1 MVTTIFLGMD
11 ERKGRMIKTISLQN
25 YKCFNKEQ
33 TIELASI
40 TLMYGKNGRGKSSV
54 AQALLLLAQTMR
66 LNNGVKT
73 LVLTGELVQLGI
85 FSEILSHPLTEH
97 EFKITLDTGEEKVAM
112 GFSAYDKK
120 PQLAT
125 LSTFIVNGQNRLEV
139 QTTDNTLTDKKQN
152 DTESAPKLAGV
163 TSDINVLQNLK
174 NITFISAG
182 RLGPVNSTNRNDALR
197 PNWLGVDG
205 AYLINVLANKGTD
218 FLTEVERYLSQILSG
233 ASIRI
238 SNPEADIIDLQLN
251 SVDGT
256 TCFRPVNVGF
266 GYSYVLPVIVATLLA
281 EEGSILI
288 IENPEAHLHPG
299 AQSRLTKFI
308 IDIAQKKHLQVLIET
323 HSDHVVNGMRIA
335 IKQGLLAPDNGIIV
349 HFAHDNGTVNPTID
363 LISCDRNGT
372 LSDYPDDFMDE
383 WTQQMFE
390 LV

>member
-1 MVTTIFLGMD
+1 
-11 ERKGRMIKTISLQN
+11 MIKTISLQN
-25 YKCFNKEQ
+25 YKCFDKEQ
-33 TIELASI
+33 AVGLAPV

-73 LVLTGELVQLGI
+73 LVLTGELVQLGV
-85 FSEILSHPLTEH
+85 FSEILSQPQTGH
-97 EFKITLDTGEEKVAM
+97 EFKITLETGEEKVVM

-152 DTESAPKLAGV
+152 DTENAPKLAGV

-174 NITFISAG
+174 NITFVSAG
-182 RLGPVNSTNRNDALR
+182 RLGPVNSANRNDALR
-197 PNWLGVDG
+197 PDWLGVDG
-205 AYLINVLANKGTD
+205 AYLINVLANKGTV

-256 TCFRPVNVGF
+256 TCFRPANVGF

-335 IKQGLLAPDNGIIV
+335 MKQGLLAPDNGIIV
-349 HFAHDNGTVNPTID
+349 HFAHDNETVNPTID
-363 LISCDRNGT
+363 LISCDQNGT
-372 LSDYPDDFMDE
+372 LSGYPDDFMDE
-383 WTQQMFE
+383 WTRQMFE